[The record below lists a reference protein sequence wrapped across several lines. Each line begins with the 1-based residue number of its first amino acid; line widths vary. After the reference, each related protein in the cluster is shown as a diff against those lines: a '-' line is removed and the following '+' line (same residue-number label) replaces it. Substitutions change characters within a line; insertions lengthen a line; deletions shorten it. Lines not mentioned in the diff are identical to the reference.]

1 MILLWAVLAGLI
13 AGWARARIRGH
24 PYQAPE
30 LKLVWLVLLAVIPQL
45 FAFHIQ
51 RTAAIIPDHIAS
63 IILVASQIALVVFA
77 GANLNVPGFWA
88 LGLGLGL
95 NLLVILANGG
105 WMPISPRTAS
115 QMYPDVSQDYWV
127 SGERFGNSKDLLI
140 PVQDMRLGWLA
151 DRFISPDWFPRRVAF
166 SPGDVLL
173 AMGAFWLL
181 AAGAEEPPHTDPSN
195 HFQ

>member
-30 LKLVWLVLLAVIPQL
+30 LKWVWLVLLAVIPQL

-51 RTAAIIPDHIAS
+51 RTAAIIPDPIAS
-63 IILVASQIALVVFA
+63 LILVASQITLMVFA
-77 GANLNVPGFWA
+77 AANLNVPGFWA

-105 WMPISPRTAS
+105 WMPVSPQTAAV
-115 QMYPDVSQDYWV
+115 MYPDISQDYWV

-151 DRFISPDWFPRRVAF
+151 DRFITPDWFSQRVAF
-166 SPGDVLL
+166 SPGDVLI
-173 AMGAFWLL
+173 AIGAFWLL
-181 AAGAEEPPHTDPSN
+181 TIGADEPAQTENN
-195 HFQ
+195 HHSR